1 MAAATPATP
10 SAREFAR
17 LAREHSLVPVY
28 RTVTADLETPG
39 SAFLRIAAKQPEAFL
54 LESVEGGEHVGRYT
68 FIGIEPYKKIV
79 SRGANI
85 TVEEASQRRTFQGDI
100 FAELKQ
106 ALSGHSP
113 ARLPGVP
120 PFTAGAVGF
129 FAYDG
134 VRQIERL
141 PSLAVDELGVP
152 DACLMFFDQVLAFD
166 HVKKEIH
173 LIVTADLTREQAAG
187 HTAAVAYTRALKRL
201 KRLEKRLA
209 RALPKPGKKHART
222 PAQAKLQLT
231 SRTPRPAFL
240 KSVRR
245 AKQYIA
251 SGDVFQ
257 CVLSQR
263 FDCVPGVD
271 AFDVY
276 RALRIVNPSPYMY
289 FLRFGLDAALATNP
303 DAPSESVILSEGR
316 SPKSKDLRFEPSA
329 STTAGVAAGF
339 SPRNTPAKKDGASA
353 PGLPSKSSASTTAPS
368 ILPMKSGK
376 KPKKHKKP
384 KPPKPTVHHI
394 VGSSPE
400 LLVRVHGRDVEYRP
414 IAGTRPRSADEVED
428 RRLEADLRA
437 DEKEVAEHIMLVDLG
452 RNDVGRVSEYG
463 SVKVKDLMFV
473 ERYSH
478 VMHLV
483 STLEGRL
490 RPELA
495 AIDAFRACFP
505 AGTLSG
511 APKIRAMEIIEE
523 LEPARRGVYG
533 GSILY
538 ADFSGNLDSCIAIR
552 TLFMNGEQGY
562 IQAGA
567 GLVADSVPENEF
579 AECCNKARAVVR
591 AIERARQQ

>member
-1 MAAATPATP
+1 MRAAPPATP

-17 LAREHSLVPVY
+17 LASEHSLVPVY
-28 RTVTADLETPG
+28 RTVTADLETPV
-39 SAFLRIAAKQPEAFL
+39 SAFLRIAAKEPEAFL

-79 SRGANI
+79 SRGTSI
-85 TVEEASQRRTFQGDI
+85 TVEEKAERRSFEGDI

-106 ALSGHSP
+106 SLSGHTP
-113 ARLPGVP
+113 ARLPGLP

-129 FAYDG
+129 FAYDV
-134 VRQIERL
+134 VRQIECL
-141 PSLAVDELGVP
+141 PSLAADELGVP

-173 LIVTADLTREQAAG
+173 LIVTADLAREKAADRTAQAAY
-187 HTAAVAYTRALKRL
+187 ARALKRL
-201 KRLEKRLA
+201 NRLEKRLA
-209 RALPKPGKKHART
+209 RALPKPKKK
-222 PAQAKLQLT
+222 PAEVKGAKLQLI
-231 SRTPRPAFL
+231 SRTAKPAFL
-240 KSVRR
+240 KSVRT

-271 AFDVY
+271 AFDIY
-276 RALRIVNPSPYMY
+276 RSLRIVNPSPYMY
-289 FLRFGLDAALATNP
+289 FLRFGLEEP
-303 DAPSESVILSEGR
+303 SVPAPG
-316 SPKSKDLRFEPSA
+316 PSA
-329 STTAGVAAGF
+329 SPATEPGAPSKLRLSGSAATDAQASLAPTAQV
-339 SPRNTPAKKDGASA
+339 AKKQ
-353 PGLPSKSSASTTAPS
+353 
-368 ILPMKSGK
+368 
-376 KPKKHKKP
+376 KKHKAKHA
-384 KPPKPTVHHI
+384 KRLSRGKLAHI

-428 RRLEADLRA
+428 RALEADLRA

-483 STLEGRL
+483 STLEGKL

-552 TLFMNGEQGY
+552 TLYMNGEQGH

-567 GLVADSVPENEF
+567 GIVADSVPETEF
-579 AECCNKARAVVR
+579 TECANKARAVVR
-591 AIERARQQ
+591 AIERARG